1 MSLVQFC
8 YSSLCWGQSDLWWLL
23 FDLLWA
29 HENLLAGSKGDA
41 QWWRDY
47 TGADDGSSVC
57 SRRLFCSWI
66 KVHAVVLVC
75 LSKALSSPCG
85 KLFCLHYFTLSC
97 SALSLS
103 HFSSLFPL
111 PFKRHLSV
119 FPIQA
124 LSLLSALCKSSMP
137 SLPFINSC
145 SFTSLL
151 SFLHSSG
158 LPLTQ
163 SGLPSP
169 PAPSTL
175 PVLLLCL
182 CTPFS
187 VAIQSSAV
195 CSVPCEDA
203 LLEVSPSWWAN

>member
-8 YSSLCWGQSDLWWLL
+8 YSSLWWGQSDLWWLL
-23 FDLLWA
+23 LDLLWV
-29 HENLLAGSKGDA
+29 HENLLAGSKGGA
-41 QWWRDY
+41 RWWRDY
-47 TGADDGSSVC
+47 TGTDDGSTVC
-57 SRRLFCSWI
+57 LRQLFCSRI
-66 KVHAVVLVC
+66 KVHAVLLVC

-85 KLFCLHYFTLSC
+85 KLFCLHYFTLCC

-119 FPIQA
+119 FPIQG
-124 LSLLSALCKSSMP
+124 LSLLSALCKTSMP
-137 SLPFINSC
+137 SLPFITSC

-158 LPLTQ
+158 LPLSQ

-169 PAPSTL
+169 PAPSA
-175 PVLLLCL
+175 VLLLCL

-187 VAIQSSAV
+187 VTIQSSAV
-195 CSVPCEDA
+195 CSVLCEDA
-203 LLEVSPSWWAN
+203 LLEVGPNWWAN

>member
-8 YSSLCWGQSDLWWLL
+8 YSSLWWGQSDLWWLL
-23 FDLLWA
+23 FDLLWV
-29 HENLLAGSKGDA
+29 HENLLAGSKGGA

-47 TGADDGSSVC
+47 TGTDHGSTVC
-57 SRRLFCSWI
+57 SRQLFCSWI
-66 KVHAVVLVC
+66 KVHAVLLVC
-75 LSKALSSPCG
+75 VSKALSSPCG
-85 KLFCLHYFTLSC
+85 KLFCLHYFTLCC
-97 SALSLS
+97 SALFLP

-111 PFKRHLSV
+111 PFRRHLSV
-119 FPIQA
+119 SPIQA

-137 SLPFINSC
+137 SLPFITSC

-151 SFLHSSG
+151 SFPHSSG

-163 SGLPSP
+163 AGLPSP
-169 PAPSTL
+169 PAPST
-175 PVLLLCL
+175 VLLLCL

-195 CSVPCEDA
+195 CRVLCEDA
-203 LLEVSPSWWAN
+203 LLEVGPSWWAN